1 MSPVIQGLSYESV
14 RVEVGYNL
22 MGGDFFVSSTTSG
35 LDTTSVIDTSLKG
48 GADDH
53 NGWWVVATSGSNDGE
68 IRRVTDDNGAG
79 DLTVDAFGATV
90 PSGMTY
96 ELWHE
101 WYPPA
106 AILRYCNQAII
117 EATGKTYDPEEDVSL
132 HSDGKTLRFDIP
144 SQFAMLNRIE
154 KREAFTSAEIH
165 ACNRIFDER
174 KDDDFGQE
182 VDTEDYKRG
191 SGSLKITIV
200 TTSLSAGD
208 FMTDSIT
215 SVDLSGMTH
224 LEGWVKASTTLAAGD
239 FVIRLD
245 DGAVQGNSTDKEVL
259 SVPAT
264 TKANTWTYFRV
275 ALANP
280 ENDTAIASVG
290 LEYNANPVAN
300 TVWFDDIKAV
310 NNDSSAW
317 KPIDR
322 HLWRIDRN
330 AQDLIMINGGASSV
344 GYRLLKLIGGDKPA
358 LFTADSSTNEVD
370 DNYVINY
377 ATGRALMASRR
388 PEDPQRAQF
397 FLNRAEAAKQAFPFL
412 SNVRQVI

>member
-1 MSPVIQGLSYESV
+1 
-14 RVEVGYNL
+14 
-22 MGGDFFVSSTTSG
+22 
-35 LDTTSVIDTSLKG
+35 
-48 GADDH
+48 
-53 NGWWVVATSGSNDGE
+53 
-68 IRRVTDDNGAG
+68 
-79 DLTVDAFGATV
+79 
-90 PSGMTY
+90 
-96 ELWHE
+96 
-101 WYPPA
+101 
-106 AILRYCNQAII
+106 
-117 EATGKTYDPEEDVSL
+117 
-132 HSDGKTLRFDIP
+132 
-144 SQFAMLNRIE
+144 
-154 KREAFTSAEIH
+154 
-165 ACNRIFDER
+165 
-174 KDDDFGQE
+174 
-182 VDTEDYKRG
+182 RG

-208 FMTDSIT
+208 FMTDSVT